1 VADELGRGGGGAYIH
16 VRGVAAEFWVLSG
29 SKAHRCLVDVC
40 NLYAGGLLRV
50 LT

>member
-16 VRGVAAEFWVLSG
+16 VRGDAAGFWVLSG
-29 SKAHRCLVDVC
+29 FKAHRYLVDVC